1 VARLPWTS
9 DRSPSRR
16 SRNRHVVRALRDQ
29 GRYGPGLRDVLPAFA
44 GVLVA
49 VCALAAVLA
58 AGYRAA
64 GIGVPVAG
72 VVLLTVI
79 VTAVVRHGRPGARR
93 RLGYYTADELLE
105 LDTQQLAL
113 AVARMLR
120 RDGWRV
126 RLVPAPDR
134 PRLCA
139 RDAAGRRIDVAFRP
153 VAEPL
158 PDEDVPHPHPHR
170 GDQGSPLRLV
180 VHRGVFTARDIR
192 WAHRER
198 TIRLLDGSALRRWA
212 AGARLNDLLSQER

>member
-1 VARLPWTS
+1 MRT
-9 DRSPSRR
+9 
-16 SRNRHVVRALRDQ
+16 LRDQ
-29 GRYGPGLRDVLPAFA
+29 GRYGPRFREVLPAFA
-44 GVLVA
+44 GVVAA
-49 VCALAAVLA
+49 VCAVAALLA

-64 GIGVPVAG
+64 GLVVPVAG
-72 VVLLTVI
+72 VAVLALL
-79 VTAVVRHGRPGARR
+79 VTAAVRHGRPDARR
-93 RLGYYTADELLE
+93 RLGYYTEDELLD

-170 GDQGSPLRLV
+170 GGHVPPLRLV

-192 WAHRER
+192 WARREQ
-198 TIRLLDGSALRRWA
+198 TIRLLDGPALRRWA

>member
-1 VARLPWTS
+1 M
-9 DRSPSRR
+9 
-16 SRNRHVVRALRDQ
+16 RALRDQ
-29 GRYGPGLRDVLPAFA
+29 GRYGPRLRDVLPAFA

-49 VCALAAVLA
+49 VCAVAAVLA

-72 VVLLTVI
+72 VVVLTVV
-79 VTAVVRHGRPGARR
+79 VTVAIRHGRPGARR
-93 RLGYYTADELLE
+93 RLGYYTEDELLE

-158 PDEDVPHPHPHR
+158 PDEDVPHPHAHR
-170 GDQGSPLRLV
+170 GDQVSPLRLV

>member
-1 VARLPWTS
+1 MGRAGAVARLPWTS
-9 DRSPSRR
+9 GRSPSRR
-16 SRNRHVVRALRDQ
+16 SRNRRVVRALRDQ

-44 GVLVA
+44 GVMVA
-49 VCALAAVLA
+49 VCALAAGLA

-64 GIGVPVAG
+64 GIGV
-72 VVLLTVI
+72 
-79 VTAVVRHGRPGARR
+79 
-93 RLGYYTADELLE
+93 
-105 LDTQQLAL
+105 
-113 AVARMLR
+113 
-120 RDGWRV
+120 
-126 RLVPAPDR
+126 
-134 PRLCA
+134 
-139 RDAAGRRIDVAFRP
+139 P

-180 VHRGVFTARDIR
+180 VHRGVFTARDLR